1 MPEFQWF
8 CVKDVD
14 NRNPLVFPKEPCE
27 VVLMLAFQGEK
38 GEWYTSYK
46 RCSWNGTEFVHAPIK
61 PTARAKQ
68 VFWRKVEEKK
78 AITPER
84 ITERNANTVVWHP
97 YPQEVPHV
105 KGGGSFLLMRFE
117 DGNLFLDAAP
127 WMANENGFLLYR
139 GRQSSILAWAFAPTL
154 FSPS

>member
-1 MPEFQWF
+1 MVHILQT
-8 CVKDVD
+8 
-14 NRNPLVFPKEPCE
+14 L
-27 VVLMLAFQGEK
+27 
-38 GEWYTSYK
+38 
-46 RCSWNGTEFVHAPIK
+46 FVERHGICPAPIK

-84 ITERNANTVVWHP
+84 ITERDANTVVWHP

-105 KGGGSFLLMRFE
+105 KGGGSFLLTRFE

-127 WMANENGFLLYR
+127 
-139 GRQSSILAWAFAPTL
+139 
-154 FSPS
+154 